1 MGVVALS
8 SLPAPLRK
16 AVEAT
21 PDGQVSKP
29 VQGPGGW
36 YLFKTAD
43 RTPGGIPPFS
53 EVEQKILAG
62 ADQAQALRGAGRL
75 AGRRPRQGVG
85 DATLTPAVSP
95 AGTVAILRGDRDY
108 RRSPVRKALILLAVV
123 ALLILV
129 VGALNNG
136 TAFDVD
142 YVAGTVTSVSLLWV
156 SAVLAALVFVV
167 GLAAAWF
174 AQAAMTGSR
183 RKLEAE
189 LQSTYERLREAEA
202 LAARPAP
209 AAEAP
214 VAEVVAATVVA
225 EPEPATVVET
235 GEVTEVAGEA
245 VTVVD
250 GEAVTVVDGD
260 EAATA
265 AATDAGRRRC
275 RGRRPPSRPRSP
287 WPVRRRTRLRRSRK
301 PARAPRPGRR
311 TPPTGPT
318 RPPERDPA
326 ASVASGRYTRVVMH
340 S

>member
-1 MGVVALS
+1 M
-8 SLPAPLRK
+8 
-16 AVEAT
+16 
-21 PDGQVSKP
+21 
-29 VQGPGGW
+29 
-36 YLFKTAD
+36 
-43 RTPGGIPPFS
+43 
-53 EVEQKILAG
+53 
-62 ADQAQALRGAGRL
+62 
-75 AGRRPRQGVG
+75 
-85 DATLTPAVSP
+85 
-95 AGTVAILRGDRDY
+95 
-108 RRSPVRKALILLAVV
+108 RKALILLAVV

-209 AAEAP
+209 ASEAP
-214 VAEVVAATVVA
+214 VAEVVAATAVA
-225 EPEPATVVET
+225 EPEPATIVET
-235 GEVTEVAGEA
+235 VEVTEVSGED

-265 AATDAGRRRC
+265 AADETPAAGDDADQPAAEQTAITMAGTPADEAPAEPEA
-275 RGRRPPSRPRSP
+275 GESAEAVPADAADRPEH
-287 WPVRRRTRLRRSRK
+287 
-301 PARAPRPGRR
+301 
-311 TPPTGPT
+311 

-326 ASVASGRYTRVVMH
+326 ASVTSGRYTRIVMH